1 MFDQRD
7 AIAAV
12 VGLPGSLKI
21 SAEDQYICSWD
32 HLDGTITVSEVLS
45 DRAAWIVIHADED
58 GQLGEI
64 IGKQPIPSGRSED
77 VVVTLNAL
85 KATRTLHAV
94 LYEDAG
100 KLKSFEKDIDAPI
113 LQNGKTVTTTFNQ
126 IVE

>member
-1 MFDQRD
+1 M
-7 AIAAV
+7 
-12 VGLPGSLKI
+12 
-21 SAEDQYICSWD
+21 
-32 HLDGTITVSEVLS
+32 S